1 MTRALPALVF
11 FLFVLAAPAAAG
23 TVASAKAAAA
33 VMGTVLQVEVV
44 AATSEG
50 ADRLAQACI
59 AIARHWDDVLTTWR
73 PEGELERLNLK
84 AGSGPVAIS
93 PDLAW
98 ALATME
104 DLARATGAAFDPALG
119 PAVDLWRQHQAPTAA
134 ELHTIERAALRGA
147 LRLQTALTLEDATG
161 VNGTHP
167 TAALLPGARLD
178 AGGIGKGLAL
188 DKIVDFLKSKGVGG
202 AFADFGGSS
211 HIALGRT
218 RAGKAWRVA
227 LGGIQP
233 GQLLGAVELHD
244 AALSTSKALGPAAE
258 VGPII
263 DPFNLSPVPPP
274 RLATAM
280 APRAAVAEAWSTAL
294 VITGRKGLAVARA
307 VGVEAIIYDR
317 DGIAPSANF
326 RLLEINQHRGD
337 H

>member
-1 MTRALPALVF
+1 
-11 FLFVLAAPAAAG
+11 
-23 TVASAKAAAA
+23 
-33 VMGTVLQVEVV
+33 MGTVLQVEVV
-44 AATSEG
+44 AATGEE

-84 AGSGPVAIS
+84 AGSGAVAIS

-98 ALATME
+98 ALATMK
-104 DLARATGAAFDPALG
+104 DLTKATKATFDPALG
-119 PAVDLWRQHQAPTAA
+119 PAVDLWRQHKTPTAA
-134 ELHTIERAALRGA
+134 DLHTLERAALRGA
-147 LRLQTALTLEDATG
+147 LSLQTALTLEGAKG
-161 VNGTHP
+161 VRP
-167 TAALLPGARLD
+167 TASLLPGVRLD

-188 DKIVDFLKSKGVGG
+188 DKIVDFLKSQGARG

-211 HIALGRT
+211 HMALGRT
-218 RAGKAWRVA
+218 RGDKAWRVA

-244 AALSTSKALGPAAE
+244 AALSTSKAMGPAAE

-263 DPFNLSPVPPP
+263 DPFNLSPVLPP

-294 VITGRKGLAVARA
+294 VITGRKGLAVAQA
-307 VGVEAIIYDR
+307 AGVEAIVYDR
-317 DGIAPSANF
+317 DGIAPSAKF
-326 RLLEINQHRGD
+326 RLLEINQHRDG